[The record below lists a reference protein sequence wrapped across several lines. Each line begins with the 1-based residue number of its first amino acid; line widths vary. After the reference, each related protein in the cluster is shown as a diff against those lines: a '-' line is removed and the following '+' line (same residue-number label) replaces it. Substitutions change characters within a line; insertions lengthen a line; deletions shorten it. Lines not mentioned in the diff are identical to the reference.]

1 MKGIDNHEEG
11 GGTTFTGEGIKM
23 LRLTMMLR
31 CLGAEMKGIKM
42 VRHSVYAQV
51 KRELGFKGGKQAVY
65 DQLLAHIHQKLRE
78 GGATDADVDSL
89 VAGTRPG

>member
-65 DQLLAHIHQKLRE
+65 DQLVAHIQAQLE
-78 GGATDADVDSL
+78 ANQATEEDVDSL
-89 VAGTRPG
+89 LAGTRPG